1 MTTTSGVKI
10 WIDLDNTPA
19 VDRKLEHESR
29 LTLIRSAKEVWTR
42 IPFTHRDKCRPPTN
56 SPRPA
61 LDDIVNYIEEIIRL
75 ERVGSHRRAK
85 ASKG

>member
-19 VDRKLEHESR
+19 VNCKLEQEGR
-29 LTLIRSAKEVWTR
+29 LTLIRSAEEVWIR
-42 IPFTHRDKCRPPTN
+42 IPFTRRDKSRLPNN

-61 LDDIVNYIEEIIRL
+61 LDDIVNYIEEIIRF
-75 ERVGSHRRAK
+75 ERCTRNE
-85 ASKG
+85 